1 MSSGPATHEHD
12 DHHHDD
18 RDQPGHGGHGHTHGL
33 PDATLTTSSRGLW
46 ALKWSFVALMTTA
59 ILQTIVF
66 LFTGS
71 VALLADTIHNFSDAA
86 TAIPLGIAFWLA
98 RRPPTR
104 RFTYGLGRAEDL
116 AGIAIVGLIL
126 FTALFAAWESVQRLI
141 EPRPIEYL
149 WAVALASLIGF
160 AGNEAVAIFRIRVGK
175 RINSAALVADG
186 YHARADGLTSLAVLA
201 GVTGVALGFP
211 LADPIVGLLISA
223 AILKI
228 VWESGREIFSRTLDG
243 IDPTILTEIEHTLSH
258 VAAVREVG
266 EVRVRW
272 IGHQLHAE
280 ANLAVDPE
288 MTVGE
293 AHDVALEARHEVLH
307 TLTYLREITIH
318 VDPADRAGEIHHRIL
333 SHAHGDLDHHAH

>member
-1 MSSGPATHEHD
+1 M
-12 DHHHDD
+12 
-18 RDQPGHGGHGHTHGL
+18 
-33 PDATLTTSSRGLW
+33 
-46 ALKWSFVALMTTA
+46 VY
-59 ILQTIVF
+59 
-66 LFTGS
+66 TGS
-71 VALLADTIHNFSDAA
+71 PLLRNNPGAVGAVGGTPPVIQTNAGQIDWLQHLDQLAQWLGWDAARKIERLLRDERTAATTRQDLANLMDNPGAETQLLAAQVR
-86 TAIPLGIAFWLA
+86 LRGG
-98 RRPPTR
+98 RRLDSP
-104 RFTYGLGRAEDL
+104 
-116 AGIAIVGLIL
+116 
-126 FTALFAAWESVQRLI
+126 
-141 EPRPIEYL
+141 
-149 WAVALASLIGF
+149 
-160 AGNEAVAIFRIRVGK
+160 
-175 RINSAALVADG
+175 ALVADG